1 MLTAA
6 RLIEPALEREM
17 PRALTIYLMSTDVP
31 KRKALQKAVDDL
43 KLGLTLDEAYMP
55 FEMAGYL
62 PCILNGEDA
71 GFDMWFKNRPSEFT
85 VSPALQSQIG
95 DRGVAILCKWGGDSR
110 EAASALIVC
119 AALVKSFDAIAQEGN
134 GDTLLSSEQLLAKA
148 NAALA

>member
-1 MLTAA
+1 
-6 RLIEPALEREM
+6 M
-17 PRALTIYLMSTDVP
+17 PRAITVYLKSTDVP
-31 KRKALQKAVDDL
+31 KRKALQEAVDNL
-43 KLGLTLDEAYMP
+43 KLGALIRLDEAYMP

-119 AALVKSFDAIAQEGN
+119 AALVKYFDAIAQEGN